1 MFDQTTFDAK
11 FDNISAVVQ
20 KESEKNQANK
30 YFKTP
35 SEVVNVRKV
44 FVPTHA
50 VVSTAKLSKSWDA
63 LNNTRSMKGAG
74 LPSLPC

>member
-1 MFDQTTFDAK
+1 ML
-11 FDNISAVVQ
+11 AVEGLVL
-20 KESEKNQANK
+20 
-30 YFKTP
+30 
-35 SEVVNVRKV
+35 VRKV

-50 VVSTAKLSKSWDA
+50 VVSMAKLSKSWDA

>member
-1 MFDQTTFDAK
+1 MASL
-11 FDNISAVVQ
+11 ICLLVLRLLPGSSYSSPLILAMEIEGLVL
-20 KESEKNQANK
+20 
-30 YFKTP
+30 
-35 SEVVNVRKV
+35 VRKV